1 MAAFPDA
8 FVVDV
13 VIAYAIAVLWNYL
26 GARLVFRPETPLAAH
41 GWRYASVV
49 ALNFAATATVA
60 WACRRAE
67 LPDAVAVYLPVAL
80 TVVPT
85 YVFMRVWVFCPPLR

>member
-1 MAAFPDA
+1 M
-8 FVVDV
+8 
-13 VIAYAIAVLWNYL
+13 
-26 GARLVFRPETPLAAH
+26 
-41 GWRYASVV
+41 V
-49 ALNFAATATVA
+49 ALNFAAAATVA